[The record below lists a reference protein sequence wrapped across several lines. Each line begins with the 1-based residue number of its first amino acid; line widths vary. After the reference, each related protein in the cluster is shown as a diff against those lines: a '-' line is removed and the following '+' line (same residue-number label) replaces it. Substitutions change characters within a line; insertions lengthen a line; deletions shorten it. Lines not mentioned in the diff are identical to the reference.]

1 MVTILA
7 TVKGNKPQEQT
18 EFLSLSSG
26 ENTRQIAAY
35 SKGNGYIK
43 LFTLQD
49 YINFYHL
56 EKEYNSIDITLDLY
70 NDDEALEDFIKKTI
84 FKTI

>member
-18 EFLSLSSG
+18 EFLSLLCNG
-26 ENTRQIAAY
+26 NTRQIAAY

-56 EKEYNSIDITLDLY
+56 EKEYNSFDITFDLY
-70 NDDEALEDFIKKTI
+70 NDDAALEEFIKKTI